1 MNRSLRGALA
11 LALFASCAHAATLS
25 ATDSNSAYTQTAA
38 AQPGDHVQL
47 QSGTYALDLWSI
59 RKTGEVVIEPAP
71 GATVVATEIN
81 ADGSSF
87 LTFRG
92 ITVNMLATTQYG
104 VDAQQATN
112 IVFDG
117 LTVKGPDC
125 TTFSGVG
132 AWFRG
137 LPAGSNVVLKNSKLS
152 CLGAGVGALD
162 SDGLSILNNDIRA
175 IQTDGMI
182 LTGVT
187 NVLVRGN
194 TGSNFHT
201 AGGGHPDFIQWA
213 NSYDGVQS
221 GNIIIDG
228 NRFERMN
235 GDLVQGIFGEDAKVV
250 TITNNVLI
258 GTMYHG
264 ISAAR
269 TQQLTIADNYVQPLL
284 YTAANPPPGQGE
296 ADMGDWIMVRQEADA
311 VTLTCNAAPS
321 VIVGVAGEPQPT
333 NVTQTGTVKTA
344 AAAPGD
350 YSGLA
355 AFQASACY
363 KAGGGST
370 ASVPPPVIAPPVVT
384 PTPVPAPTVNPLQA
398 TVDAQ
403 VAQIATL
410 KAQLL
415 AAQASAS
422 ATQVKS
428 LQNQLSVASAWIAN
442 VRKAT
447 ATKSTP

>member
-11 LALFASCAHAATLS
+11 LALFASCAHAATLT
-25 ATDSNSAYTQTAA
+25 ATDSNSAYTQAVA

-59 RKTGEVVIEPAP
+59 RKAGEVVIEPAP
-71 GATVVATEIN
+71 GATVVASEIN

-92 ITVNMLATTQYG
+92 IAVNMLATTQYG

-137 LPAGSNVVLKNSKLS
+137 LPAGSNVILKNSKLS

-162 SDGLSILNNDIRA
+162 SDGFSILNNDIQA

-235 GDLVQGIFGEDAKVV
+235 GDLVQGVFGEDAKVV

-269 TQQLTIADNYVQPLL
+269 TQQLTIGDNYVQPLL

-296 ADMGDWIMVRQEADA
+296 ADMGDWIMVRQEADT

-363 KAGGGST
+363 KAGG
-370 ASVPPPVIAPPVVT
+370 
-384 PTPVPAPTVNPLQA
+384 VPAPSPAPAPVGSSGSTTAPAPVPIVTQAADPLQPALDAA
-398 TVDAQ
+398 TAQ
-403 VAQIATL
+403 AATL
-410 KAQLL
+410 KAKITKAQAALL
-415 AAQASAS
+415 AYPSNTAKQ
-422 ATQVKS
+422 
-428 LQNQLSVASAWIAN
+428 LQTKIAN
-442 VRKAT
+442 ALAALK
-447 ATKSTP
+447 